1 MKQLG
6 VFLGMHRMVSGS
18 GIVGEAIF
26 NRHSGADYVFD
37 RASGGS
43 HITLN
48 DGHKEGSMYK
58 YKNFLWVSL
67 LSLCLLQCSQSTG
80 PETDDPP
87 PLRTPA
93 QLTTAEKNLVES
105 CNEFGFKLFRE
116 IVENTHPDSN
126 IFISPLSVSY
136 ALAMLYNGAD
146 GETRQEIASVL
157 ELSGF
162 TIDEV
167 NLAYRN
173 LAQILINADP
183 DVDFT
188 IANSL
193 WYRTGVP
200 VLASY
205 KDIMR
210 EFFSS
215 RVEELDF
222 SASWA
227 ADTINSWVDENT
239 NGKIDK
245 ILDPP
250 IPENIVML
258 LLNAIYFKASWT
270 FPFDE
275 VETYTS
281 TFYLETG
288 GQEACQMMFKDTDSE
303 RKELGLQDI
312 PLLFYQDGKIKA
324 ASLPYGKEGF
334 RMVLLLPNPE
344 IAFDSLAA
352 LFTRENW
359 RNWNEG
365 LSSVRFKLGMPKFK
379 FEYETGLKR
388 VLSILGI
395 NKAFDATTSADFSN
409 LLSNGGVSVGSVR
422 HKTFVQVDEK
432 GTEAAAVTVIDFLT
446 SEPPAIVANRPFL
459 FFIEEER
466 SGAIIFM
473 GKLAN
478 PVWDE

>member
-6 VFLGMHRMVSGS
+6 IFLGMHGMMSGS
-18 GIVGEAIF
+18 ASGYQATLSPF
-26 NRHSGADYVFD
+26 AGADYVVD

-67 LSLCLLQCSQSTG
+67 LSFCLLQCSQSTE

-93 QLTTAEKNLVES
+93 QLTASEKNLVES
-105 CNEFGFKLFRE
+105 CNEFGFKLFRQ

-136 ALAMLYNGAD
+136 ALAMVYNGAA
-146 GETRQEIASVL
+146 GETRQEIASAL

-167 NLAYRN
+167 NLAYKN

-193 WYRTGVP
+193 WYRTNVP

-205 KDIMR
+205 KENMR
-210 EFFSS
+210 DFFLS

-222 SASWA
+222 SAPWA
-227 ADTINSWVDENT
+227 ADTINSWVYENT

-245 ILDPP
+245 IIDPP
-250 IPENIVML
+250 IPDDVIMYL
-258 LLNAIYFKASWT
+258 MNAIYFRGGWT
-270 FPFDE
+270 FPFDPE
-275 VETYTS
+275 YTG
-281 TFYLETG
+281 TFPFELATG
-288 GQEACQMMFKDTDSE
+288 SEISCQMMYINNGNERTHASDTTITYFASE
-303 RKELGLQDI
+303 RLQ
-312 PLLFYQDGKIKA
+312 A
-324 ASLPYGKEGF
+324 ASLPFGRENF
-334 RMVLLLPNPE
+334 RMLIILPSDSQETISFPGMIYADSVSDWIGKLTNSDFYLLLPKFRFSFKSELKNSLSALG
-344 IAFDSLAA
+344 IQRAFD
-352 LFTRENW
+352 
-359 RNWNEG
+359 
-365 LSSVRFKLGMPKFK
+365 P
-379 FEYETGLKR
+379 ET
-388 VLSILGI
+388 
-395 NKAFDATTSADFSN
+395 ADFSG
-409 LLSNGGVSVGSVR
+409 LSDSVSVFVSKVS
-422 HKTFVQVDEK
+422 HKAFIQVDEK
-432 GTEAAAVTVIDFLT
+432 GAEAAAVTSVEAVVI
-446 SEPPAIVANRPFL
+446 SSPPPLIANRAFL
-459 FFIEEER
+459 FYIYEER

>member
-1 MKQLG
+1 M
-6 VFLGMHRMVSGS
+6 F
-18 GIVGEAIF
+18 
-26 NRHSGADYVFD
+26 
-37 RASGGS
+37 
-43 HITLN
+43 
-48 DGHKEGSMYK
+48 K
-58 YKNFLWVSL
+58 YKNFLWASL

-80 PETDDPP
+80 PEVDDPP

-93 QLTTAEKNLVES
+93 QLTASEKNLVES
-105 CNEFGFKLFRE
+105 CNEFGFKLFRQ

-136 ALAMLYNGAD
+136 ALAMLYNGAG
-146 GETRQEIASVL
+146 GETRQEIVTAL

-162 TIDEV
+162 TIDEANQAYK
-167 NLAYRN
+167 NLT
-173 LAQILINADP
+173 QILISADP

-200 VLASY
+200 VLPTY
-205 KDIMR
+205 KESMR
-210 EFFSS
+210 DYFSS

-222 SASWA
+222 GAPWS
-227 ADTINSWVDENT
+227 ADTINAWVYENT
-239 NGKIDK
+239 NGKIEKVVDS
-245 ILDPP
+245 P
-250 IPENIVML
+250 IPERIIIM
-258 LLNAIYFKASWT
+258 LLNAIYYKASWT

-275 VETYTS
+275 AETDSS

-312 PLLFYQDGKIKA
+312 PLLFYENRELKA
-324 ASLPYGKEGF
+324 ASLPYGKKGF
-334 RMVLLLPNPE
+334 RMVLFMPNPE
-344 IAFDSLAA
+344 FGFDSLSD

-359 RNWNEG
+359 LSWNDG
-365 LSSVRFKLGMPKFK
+365 LSSVRFVLGMPKFK
-379 FEYETGLKR
+379 FEYETGLKEI
-388 VLSILGI
+388 LSTMGI
-395 NKAFDATTSADFSN
+395 NRAFDPLSADFSN
-409 LLSNGGVSVGSVR
+409 LLNGGGVSVSSAR
-422 HKTFVQVDEK
+422 HKSFVQVDEK
-432 GTEAAAVTVIDFLT
+432 GTEAAAVTVIDFRD
-446 SEPPAIVANRPFL
+446 SSPPGIIANRTFL